1 MTPDLDRLLCARYPQ
16 IFARRNWPM
25 DKSCMHW
32 GFPGN
37 GWFDLLDA
45 LCERLQFWTE
55 RRHAPQVIAEQA
67 KEKLGLL
74 EVYINPV
81 NRDDHITGEQKGMIR
96 MASAMSERT
105 CECCGHPGWL
115 RDDDDTWYRVRCA
128 AHRDR
133 RTDDPVPVLYMLT
146 SQDRVH
152 VTGQVVVRGTPT
164 ATLMEADVAAL
175 LRAAKREGYD
185 ELQVVRVRDLDE
197 LPTRI
202 PE

>member
-1 MTPDLDRLLCARYPQ
+1 
-16 IFARRNWPM
+16 
-25 DKSCMHW
+25 MHW

-37 GWFDLLDA
+37 GWFDLIDA
-45 LCERLQFWTE
+45 LAARLQFWTD
-55 RRHAPQVIAEQA
+55 RRNAAQLIAEQV

-74 EVYINPV
+74 EVYV
-81 NRDDHITGEQKGMIR
+81 AAGSEHITGEQKGMIR
-96 MASAMSERT
+96 MASAMSAKL
-105 CECCGHPGWL
+105 CEVCGHPGWL

-146 SQDRVH
+146 SQDR
-152 VTGQVVVRGTPT
+152 TRAIGQVAVRGTPV

-175 LRAAKREGYD
+175 LRAARTAGFE